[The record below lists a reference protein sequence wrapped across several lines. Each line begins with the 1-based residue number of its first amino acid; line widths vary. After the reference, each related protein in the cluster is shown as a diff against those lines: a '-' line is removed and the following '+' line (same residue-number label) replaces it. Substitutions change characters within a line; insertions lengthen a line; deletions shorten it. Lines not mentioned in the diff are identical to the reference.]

1 MVKLPLYG
9 YLPGRS
15 VGAPDR
21 FVVLYETGFKLSAPS
36 RIRTYNLRFR
46 RPMLYPIELW
56 VRLFEITAK
65 TSNCQVA
72 QT

>member
-1 MVKLPLYG
+1 MLGLENTQKKQHKTPVYRGLTLFLG
-9 YLPGRS
+9 L
-15 VGAPDR
+15 
-21 FVVLYETGFKLSAPS
+21 LLIAPS

-56 VRLFEITAK
+56 VRHFEITAK
-65 TSNCQVA
+65 TPNCQVA